1 MLLLLQDE
9 EQDGLMKQMVEL
21 KATLNHIEDL
31 RLVEP
36 MVFLSPF
43 LDVIKSEETTGP
55 ITSLALSTINK
66 FLSYGLIDPTHPSLA
81 AAVEAIADAVTHAR
95 FVGTD
100 QASDGVVLM
109 KIVQVLRTL
118 LLNPEGTVLTN
129 ESVCEVMLSC
139 IRICFEPRLNELL
152 RKTAEHALKDI
163 VLLLFMRLPQF
174 TEERT
179 TAGFIK
185 KLKMVAAGG
194 SMDHKKR
201 KPKVVKSA
209 SRPVS
214 IRKASVP
221 SSDEQAVRPSG
232 EEVVSPVSNQSLQVP
247 QAAAAVLAT
256 TPATPLGNIV
266 DMQGKIMQTPLSST
280 SAAATA
286 LESEEKGEANGVGG
300 ETDPLVVQPQIS
312 LDNND
317 ADVEDDADSVKE
329 MDVVGSAEE
338 AKRKKEDYVNTMGV
352 RFTPVSE
359 SGKYHEHSILYFDL
373 MAFIFITEDST
384 QLIPYGLPCIREL
397 LRFLI
402 ALCNPLDKQNTD
414 TMMHMGLSLLTVAL
428 EVGADHIGKY
438 DSLMVLVKDEMCRN
452 LFAVRHSR
460 SPCHP

>member
-1 MLLLLQDE
+1 
-9 EQDGLMKQMVEL
+9 MKQMVEL
-21 KATLNHIEDL
+21 KATLNNIEDL

-66 FLSYGLIDPTHPSLA
+66 FLSYGLIDPTHSSLA
-81 AAVEAIADAVTHAR
+81 VTVEAIADAVTHAR

-174 TEERT
+174 AEERT
-179 TAGFIK
+179 TAGLIK
-185 KLKMVAAGG
+185 KLKMVAGG
-194 SMDHKKR
+194 SMDPTNKKR
-201 KPKVVKSA
+201 KLKAPKIA
-209 SRPVS
+209 SRTAPV
-214 IRKASVP
+214 RKTSVAN
-221 SSDEQAVRPSG
+221 SEDGRPAIADG
-232 EEVVSPVSNQSLQVP
+232 VSPVPTNSLHVP
-247 QAAAAVLAT
+247 KAAVLAT

-280 SAAATA
+280 SAAATELENA
-286 LESEEKGEANGVGG
+286 TGVDGKVEATSESE
-300 ETDPLVVQPQIS
+300 PLVGIQQQNS
-312 LDNND
+312 LEND

-329 MDVVGSAEE
+329 LELVGNVDE
-338 AKRKKEDYVNTMGV
+338 AKKKKEDYVNTMGV

-359 SGKYHEHSILYFDL
+359 SGKLC
-373 MAFIFITEDST
+373 A
-384 QLIPYGLPCIREL
+384 LP
-397 LRFLI
+397 
-402 ALCNPLDKQNTD
+402 KNT
-414 TMMHMGLSLLTVAL
+414 
-428 EVGADHIGKY
+428 Y
-438 DSLMVLVKDEMCRN
+438 NN
-452 LFAVRHSR
+452 L
-460 SPCHP
+460 

>member
-1 MLLLLQDE
+1 MGQDE

-36 MVFLSPF
+36 MVFLTPF

-81 AAVEAIADAVTHAR
+81 STVEAIADAVTHAR

-194 SMDHKKR
+194 AMDQTHKKR
-201 KPKVVKSA
+201 KPKAVKPA
-209 SRPVS
+209 SRPIS
-214 IRKASVP
+214 MRKSSVP
-221 SSDEQAVRPSG
+221 SIDEPVVRPAATA
-232 EEVVSPVSNQSLQVP
+232 EEVVSPVSTNVLQVP
-247 QAAAAVLAT
+247 KAAAAVLAT

-286 LESEEKGEANGVGG
+286 LEGDDKVETIGEN
-300 ETDPLVVQPQIS
+300 EPLVVQQQTS

-317 ADVEDDADSVKE
+317 ADGEDDADSVKE
-329 MDVVGSAEE
+329 LELVDSLEE
-338 AKRKKEDYVNTMGV
+338 AKKKKEDYVNTMGV

-359 SGKYHEHSILYFDL
+359 SGWYF
-373 MAFIFITEDST
+373 
-384 QLIPYGLPCIREL
+384 
-397 LRFLI
+397 
-402 ALCNPLDKQNTD
+402 
-414 TMMHMGLSLLTVAL
+414 
-428 EVGADHIGKY
+428 
-438 DSLMVLVKDEMCRN
+438 
-452 LFAVRHSR
+452 
-460 SPCHP
+460 

>member
-1 MLLLLQDE
+1 MKIHDLWFSEWLQEE

-43 LDVIKSEETTGP
+43 LDIIKSEETTGP

-81 AAVEAIADAVTHAR
+81 GTVEAIADAVTHAR

-185 KLKMVAAGG
+185 KLKMVAAGV
-194 SMDHKKR
+194 SMDQAHKKR
-201 KPKVVKSA
+201 KPKVIKTV

-214 IRKASVP
+214 MRKPSVP
-221 SSDEQAVRPSG
+221 SGDELASRPAAEDS
-232 EEVVSPVSNQSLQVP
+232 VSPVANNALQVP
-247 QAAAAVLAT
+247 TVAVLAT

-266 DMQGKIMQTPLSST
+266 DMQGKIMHTPLSST
-280 SAAATA
+280 STAATT
-286 LESEEKGEANGVGG
+286 LESGENVEGSS
-300 ETDPLVVQPQIS
+300 ETEPLVVQPEIS

-317 ADVEDDADSVKE
+317 ADGEDNADSIKE
-329 MDVVGSAEE
+329 SDVIGSVEE
-338 AKRKKEDYVNTMGV
+338 AKQKKEDYVNTMGV

-359 SGKYHEHSILYFDL
+359 SGKW
-373 MAFIFITEDST
+373 
-384 QLIPYGLPCIREL
+384 
-397 LRFLI
+397 
-402 ALCNPLDKQNTD
+402 K
-414 TMMHMGLSLLTVAL
+414 
-428 EVGADHIGKY
+428 
-438 DSLMVLVKDEMCRN
+438 
-452 LFAVRHSR
+452 
-460 SPCHP
+460 

>member
-1 MLLLLQDE
+1 
-9 EQDGLMKQMVEL
+9 MKQMVDL

-81 AAVEAIADAVTHAR
+81 ATVEAIADAVTHAR

-194 SMDHKKR
+194 SMDQTTHKKR
-201 KPKVVKSA
+201 KAKAVKST

-214 IRKASVP
+214 MRKSSVP
-221 SSDEQAVRPSG
+221 SIDEPAAAVRTSS
-232 EEVVSPVSNQSLQVP
+232 EDVVSPVLQNTLQVP
-247 QAAAAVLAT
+247 KVAAASVLAT

-280 SAAATA
+280 SVAATA
-286 LESEEKGEANGVGG
+286 LDDNNCEEKVESNGGGG
-300 ETDPLVVQPQIS
+300 ETEPLVVVQQQHS
-312 LDNND
+312 LDLND
-317 ADVEDDADSVKE
+317 ADGEDDADSVKE
-329 MDVVGSAEE
+329 LELTGSGVEE
-338 AKRKKEDYVNTMGV
+338 AKKKKEDYVNTMGV

-359 SGKYHEHSILYFDL
+359 SGNVFLDSI
-373 MAFIFITEDST
+373 AT
-384 QLIPYGLPCIREL
+384 
-397 LRFLI
+397 
-402 ALCNPLDKQNTD
+402 
-414 TMMHMGLSLLTVAL
+414 
-428 EVGADHIGKY
+428 
-438 DSLMVLVKDEMCRN
+438 
-452 LFAVRHSR
+452 
-460 SPCHP
+460 

>member
-1 MLLLLQDE
+1 
-9 EQDGLMKQMVEL
+9 MKQMVEL

-36 MVFLSPF
+36 MVFLTPF

-81 AAVEAIADAVTHAR
+81 ATVEAIADAVTHAR

-185 KLKMVAAGG
+185 KLKMVAAGS

-201 KPKVVKSA
+201 KPKAVKST

-214 IRKASVP
+214 MRKSSVQSIDEP
-221 SSDEQAVRPSG
+221 SVGKTNS
-232 EEVVSPVSNQSLQVP
+232 EEVVSPVANNTLQVP
-247 QAAAAVLAT
+247 KPSATAVLAT

-286 LESEEKGEANGVGG
+286 LESEETAVADSTNNEKVHS
-300 ETDPLVVQPQIS
+300 VVLQPQSS

-329 MDVVGSAEE
+329 LELVENVEE
-338 AKRKKEDYVNTMGV
+338 AKKKKEDYVNTMGV

-359 SGKYHEHSILYFDL
+359 SGNN
-373 MAFIFITEDST
+373 
-384 QLIPYGLPCIREL
+384 
-397 LRFLI
+397 RFLTI
-402 ALCNPLDKQNTD
+402 
-414 TMMHMGLSLLTVAL
+414 
-428 EVGADHIGKY
+428 
-438 DSLMVLVKDEMCRN
+438 
-452 LFAVRHSR
+452 
-460 SPCHP
+460 